1 MTPARQL
8 ISTAAALA
16 LGVAVALG
24 VSSGTLLSLLT
35 QATIYA
41 VFALG
46 VGLLLRQNGM
56 VSFGHALFFG
66 SAGYVVAILL
76 QLKAVPAEAA
86 VLIAV
91 LGLTVFAFVIGLVVV
106 RVPGIAFGML
116 TLAVGQMAF
125 LTASRSRG
133 LTGGADG
140 MSVEWPATLFGVPI
154 ALLQKPAGML
164 VLSWSVLVLL
174 LLGLSL
180 LLRGRFGGITEAA
193 RDNEERARFIGI
205 RTLLPRAAVYA
216 LSAGVTSVAGV
227 LAALNTSFIS
237 PESLHWSLSGV
248 ALMMV
253 VVGGTRVLW
262 GPALGAAIY
271 FLAKDVLGDYAQHW
285 MAIFGT
291 ALIVVIVFA
300 PEGLSGMLRRLA
312 GGRRPSGTRRR
323 AERERGNHAR
333 LRVADQRCRHPLR
346 RRQGRRWR
354 RDDPRARPD
363 PWPDRP
369 ERRRQ
374 VDRDRRHHRA
384 PAPDARQ
391 GDAARRGCERA
402 RRR

>member
-1 MTPARQL
+1 MTPTRLFSSA
-8 ISTAAALA
+8 
-16 LGVAVALG
+16 AVALVLG
-24 VSSGTLLSLLT
+24 AAIALLVGSGTLLSLMT

-66 SAGYVVAILL
+66 SGGYIVAILL

-91 LGLTVFAFVIGLVVV
+91 LGLTAFAFVIGLVIV
-106 RVPGIAFGML
+106 RVPGVAFGML
-116 TLAVGQMAF
+116 TLAVGQMAY

-140 MSVEWPATLFGVPI
+140 MSVDWPATLFGMPTSV
-154 ALLQKPAGML
+154 LLKPAGMML
-164 VLSWSVLVLL
+164 LSWSVLVLL
-174 LLGLSL
+174 LLGLAL
-180 LLRGRFGGITEAA
+180 LLRTRFGAITEAT

-205 RTLLPRAAVYA
+205 QTLLPRAAVYA

-227 LAALNTSFIS
+227 LAALNTGFVS

-262 GPALGAAIY
+262 GPALGAVVY

-285 MAIFGT
+285 MAIFGA
-291 ALIVVIVFA
+291 ALIIVIVFA
-300 PEGLSGMLRRLA
+300 PEGLSGILLRLTT
-312 GGRRPSGTRRR
+312 GRRAGVRR
-323 AERERGNHAR
+323 A
-333 LRVADQRCRHPLR
+333 
-346 RRQGRRWR
+346 
-354 RDDPRARPD
+354 
-363 PWPDRP
+363 
-369 ERRRQ
+369 
-374 VDRDRRHHRA
+374 
-384 PAPDARQ
+384 
-391 GDAARRGCERA
+391 AARA
-402 RRR
+402 AH